1 MQACVNFMTSSN
13 FEQMKTVFEKLDLD
27 FNGFLSPE
35 ELLQG
40 FLTCGIEG
48 DINQIVASI
57 GKGK

>member
-1 MQACVNFMTSSN
+1 MTSSN

-57 GKGK
+57 GKGE